1 MPGATLRCGR
11 SGLGFSYS
19 GSVLLAREWKV
30 MFPALLLCGL
40 GCGGYDSRD
49 RWCTSLSFSSLGGV
63 PCLHHV
69 TWPQLLLSA
78 QCEEKGPMLLGPWC
92 IVGSS
97 SAAASVF
104 SMELT
109 ALCSLP

>member
-1 MPGATLRCGR
+1 MTPETAGVLACPSRPWVVCPVYTMPAAC
-11 SGLGFSYS
+11 
-19 GSVLLAREWKV
+19 
-30 MFPALLLCGL
+30 
-40 GCGGYDSRD
+40 
-49 RWCTSLSFSSLGGV
+49 SL
-63 PCLHHV
+63 
-69 TWPQLLLSA
+69 TWPQLMLSA
-78 QCEEKGPMLLGPWC
+78 QCEKGPMLLGPWC

>member
-1 MPGATLRCGR
+1 
-11 SGLGFSYS
+11 
-19 GSVLLAREWKV
+19 

-40 GCGGYDSRD
+40 DVVAVTPEIAGVVLACSSCPWVVCRVY
-49 RWCTSLSFSSLGGV
+49 TMPVAYSL
-63 PCLHHV
+63 
-69 TWPQLLLSA
+69 TWPQLLLSV
-78 QCEEKGPMLLGPWC
+78 QCEKGLMLLGPWC

>member
-49 RWCTSLSFSSLGGV
+49 RWCTSLSSSLGGV
-63 PCLHHV
+63 PCLHHACC
-69 TWPQLLLSA
+69 L
-78 QCEEKGPMLLGPWC
+78 QCDMAT
-92 IVGSS
+92 VAAVSS
-97 SAAASVF
+97 V
-104 SMELT
+104 
-109 ALCSLP
+109 